1 MQWAKQTNEEMER
14 TRLGVFGKLHN
25 INMFHIAE
33 TSIKQMQCL
42 QKPKVSIQQIIQ
54 DGSDYDLNGDELED
68 SSKTKK

>member
-25 INMFHIAE
+25 INMFHIVE